1 MSLFLLDAY
10 AHLQS
15 PMHRWDARYK
25 LIGLLAI
32 MVAMAAVN
40 DVRLLP
46 PMLLLAAGCFA
57 LSRLPLRYLLGRL
70 RYPGF
75 FVVAVLLLVP
85 LLAGSSVLVQV
96 GPVAVYREGLLLALL
111 IGARF
116 VSILTVSIVL
126 FGSQPFLTT
135 VQAMHAL
142 GLPALL
148 TDMILFFYR
157 YLSDIAAMLERM
169 QRALWLR
176 GFQGHRLRRTTL
188 PTYAALAGSLLIR
201 SYTQSERVYQAMRLR
216 GYGSTAR
223 PRTGF
228 TATRTDALAL
238 AVALLCA
245 AGLFA
250 TTVVL

>member
-1 MSLFLLDAY
+1 MSFFLLDTY

-40 DVRLLP
+40 DPRLIA

-57 LSRLPLRYLLGRL
+57 LSRLPLRFLLSRL

-75 FVVAVLLLVP
+75 FVVAILLLVP
-85 LLAGSSVLVQV
+85 LLAGSTVLVQL
-96 GPVAVYREGLLLALL
+96 GPLAVRREGVLLALL

-148 TDMILFFYR
+148 TDMMLFFYR
-157 YLSDIAAMLERM
+157 YLSDLAATLERM

-176 GFQGHRLRRTTL
+176 GFQGQRLRRTTL

-201 SYTQSERVYQAMRLR
+201 SYDQSERVYQAMRLR
-216 GYGSTAR
+216 GYGNTTR
-223 PRTGF
+223 PRPSF
-228 TATRTDALAL
+228 AATRTDALGL
-238 AVALLCA
+238 TLALLCA

-250 TTVVL
+250 ATVVL